1 MSAIGTLLV
10 ANRGEIARRVF
21 RAARAMGMRCLAV
34 FADADADAPFVA
46 EADVAVRLPGGYL
59 DTEAVVAA
67 ALEAGADA
75 VHPGYGFLA
84 ENAGFARAVTAAGLV
99 WVGPGPD
106 AIETMGDKLAAK
118 AAAEA
123 AGVPTLPSST
133 DPGDPGDIGF
143 PLMVKATA
151 GGGGKG
157 MRLVSDPADLA
168 EAVAAARREALAG
181 FGDDTV
187 FLERYLPRCR
197 HVEVQILG
205 DSHGNMV
212 HLGERE
218 CSIQRRHQKIIE
230 ESPSTAVDDAL
241 RAAMGDAAVRLAQ
254 SIGYTSAGTVELL
267 LDDDTREFFFL
278 EVNTRLQV
286 EHPVTEEV
294 TGIDL
299 VREQLRVAVGEPLGY
314 GQADIAYGGHAI
326 EARLYAEDPAA
337 GFLPA
342 VGTLTAFAPPSDPA
356 VRWESGVEAGSEV
369 GLDFDPM
376 LAKVIAHA
384 PTRSEAAGRLALAL
398 ERLHMGGVTTNR
410 HFLVAALRSDAFLA
424 GDTTTDFIERVDPSR
439 AAAITPAQC
448 RQISVAAAMWLQAAE
463 RQEAR
468 TLGWMP
474 SGWRHGRL
482 APERAEL
489 AVETAAGPV
498 EVRVSYRPQRDGSFV
513 VWAECADDGVE
524 ATAPVAA
531 GSPGE
536 DRVEQP
542 AVDGVE
548 AAATMSA
555 GLPGEDRVEQQVV
568 DAVEAAAP
576 IAAGSPGGDRVE
588 QPADAAVEATA
599 TIAAWRSDGLD
610 LQWDGRR
617 VRYAVTE
624 DGERLH
630 LTGGSETVTVAVV
643 PRFGAPDGGLAAG
656 GFAAPMPGV
665 ITEVRVEPGEQVVG
679 GTTLVVMEGMKMEH
693 HVSAPCDGTVVE
705 VLVNPG
711 DQVDNGSPL
720 LVFEAAASGETGG
733 G

>member
-1 MSAIGTLLV
+1 MGVLGCQFASGLSAARELAAVEAVLGVLGCQFAWEPAVRAIGTLLV

-21 RAARAMGMRCLAV
+21 RTARAMGMRCVAV
-34 FADADADAPFVA
+34 FADADADAPFVT

-59 DTEAVVAA
+59 NGEAVVAA
-67 ALEAGADA
+67 AIEAGADA

-84 ENAGFARAVTAAGLV
+84 ENAGFARAVAAAGLV

-118 AAAEA
+118 AAAA
-123 AGVPTLPSST
+123 AVGVPTLPSSE
-133 DPGDPGDIGF
+133 DPGDPGDVGF
-143 PLMVKATA
+143 PLMVKAAA

-157 MRLVSDPADLA
+157 MRLVSDPADLP
-168 EAVAAARREALAG
+168 EAVAAARREALGG
-181 FGDDTV
+181 FGDDAV
-187 FLERYLPRCR
+187 FLERYLRRCR
-197 HVEVQILG
+197 HIEVQILG
-205 DSHGNMV
+205 DAHGTVV

-218 CSIQRRHQKIIE
+218 CSVQRRHQKIIE

-241 RAAMGDAAVRLAQ
+241 RDAMGDAAVRLAQ
-254 SIGYTSAGTVELL
+254 SIGYISAGTVELL
-267 LDDDTREFFFL
+267 LDDDTGEFFFL

-299 VREQLRVAVGEPLGY
+299 VREQLRVAAGEPLGY
-314 GQADIAYGGHAI
+314 GQADTAYEGHAI
-326 EARLYAEDPAA
+326 EVRLYAEDPAA

-342 VGTLTAFAPPSDPA
+342 VGTLAAFAPPPEPA
-356 VRWESGVEAGSEV
+356 VRWDSGVEAGSEV

-384 PTRSEAAGRLALAL
+384 PTRAEAAGRLALAL
-398 ERLHMGGVTTNR
+398 ERLHIGGVTTNR

-439 AAAITPAQC
+439 AAALTPAEC
-448 RQISVAAAMWLQAAE
+448 RYAAVAAAMWLQAAE

-468 TLGWMP
+468 TLRWMP

-482 APERAEL
+482 PPERAEL
-489 AVETAAGPV
+489 AVETATGPV
-498 EVRVSYRPQRDGSFV
+498 EVCASYRPQRDGSFAV
-513 VWAECADDGVE
+513 RAECA
-524 ATAPVAA
+524 
-531 GSPGE
+531 
-536 DRVEQP
+536 
-542 AVDGVE
+542 
-548 AAATMSA
+548 
-555 GLPGEDRVEQQVV
+555 V
-568 DAVEAAAP
+568 DAVEVTAP
-576 IAAGSPGGDRVE
+576 AAAGSPGGDRAE
-588 QPADAAVEATA
+588 QPAEAAVEATA
-599 TIAAWRSDGLD
+599 TITARSPEGLD
-610 LQWDGRR
+610 LEWDGRR
-617 VRYAVTE
+617 VRYAVTA

-630 LTGGSETVTVAVV
+630 LTGDSETVTVAVL
-643 PRFGAPDGGLAAG
+643 PRFGAPDHGLAAG

-665 ITEVRVEPGEQVVG
+665 IIEVRVTAGEQVAAG
-679 GTTLVVMEGMKMEH
+679 STLVVMEGMKMEH
-693 HVSAPCDGTVVE
+693 HVSAPCDGTVVA

-720 LVFEAAASGETGG
+720 LVFEAAEAGETGG